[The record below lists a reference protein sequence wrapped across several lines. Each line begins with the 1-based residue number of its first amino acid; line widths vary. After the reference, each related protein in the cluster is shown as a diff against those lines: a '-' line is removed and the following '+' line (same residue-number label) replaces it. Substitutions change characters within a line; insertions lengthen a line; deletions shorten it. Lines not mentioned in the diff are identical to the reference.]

1 MNLLKKEFKGN
12 YDRADF
18 YARTGMYFAEKKY
31 RREMPYL
38 INTDEK
44 QWCLFYQNDTLA
56 GFYAWEEKDDITVI
70 SGFYVT
76 ESFRRLGVSEYLLT
90 DIMEHFSAVRM
101 TTCSQHL
108 IKLLVRRSFERVSIR
123 GSYLTME
130 WYRDKERN

>member
-1 MNLLKKEFKGN
+1 MIEPIFMSAPACILQKKNTAGKC
-12 YDRADF
+12 
-18 YARTGMYFAEKKY
+18 
-31 RREMPYL
+31 PIL